1 MMMMMPQCRES
12 MKFALGSHLSCHVI
26 FWARHGGSSSAF
38 TLTKFLLLFHTQLPH
53 LERIEASRIAVDG
66 TFPSFEKK
74 NTHSSRRLKRKSRK
88 WAKAEG
94 TRAYANKE
102 RKSALGQLFF
112 WRTKTDTEL
121 KREPKRVL
129 LWMYKSQKFN
139 LLALNSGLILNNDE
153 KRPINNRLISK
164 AFMRDF
170 WAIFGPII
178 DRFLI
183 FLYFSETILAIRVYL
198 EPFLIF
204 FTFSKLPKNEPNC
217 CKIAQCAIRRT
228 IL

>member
-1 MMMMMPQCRES
+1 
-12 MKFALGSHLSCHVI
+12 MKFALGFSHIWVVMLFLS
-26 FWARHGGSSSAF
+26 RHGGSSDAAF

-139 LLALNSGLILNNDE
+139 LLALNSYGLILNNDE
-153 KRPINNRLISK
+153 KRPIHNRLISK
-164 AFMRDF
+164 AVLRDF
-170 WAIFGPII
+170 WAIFRPII

-183 FLYFSETILAIRVYL
+183 YLYFSETILT
-198 EPFLIF
+198 F
-204 FTFSKLPKNEPNC
+204 F
-217 CKIAQCAIRRT
+217 
-228 IL
+228 